1 MLAITMHSIAVTLD
15 LDLYPVVLV
24 TAKLITVR
32 ASMPACGLY
41 LKDPNS
47 FGYLDLTQRDSERY
61 SVRISCIYKNLRKR
75 SFLLGLKFRIL

>member
-24 TAKLITVR
+24 TATLITDR

-47 FGYLDLTQRDSERY
+47 LAYLDLTQRY

>member
-47 FGYLDLTQRDSERY
+47 LGYLDLTQRVSER
-61 SVRISCIYKNLRKR
+61 SVSYTHLTLPTI
-75 SFLLGLKFRIL
+75 LLV